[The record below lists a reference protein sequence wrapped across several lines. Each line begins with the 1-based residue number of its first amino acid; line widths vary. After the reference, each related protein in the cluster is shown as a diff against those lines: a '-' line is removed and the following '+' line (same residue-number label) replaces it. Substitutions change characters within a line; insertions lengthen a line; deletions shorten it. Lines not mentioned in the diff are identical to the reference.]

1 MSYPSLEQ
9 YNNAF
14 QRHAVLL
21 DDAELKNGT
30 LSTTSFGLPLAI
42 SGGFALTY
50 TITAGPKKYAVRCF
64 HRKSDELERRY
75 QFISERLTAL
85 RSPYFLDFQ
94 FQRHGIRVD
103 GGRYPIVKMAW
114 AKGETLGEFLEDNC
128 SNATALGKLSD
139 ALVAMAAMLEK
150 ERIAHGDLQTGN
162 LMVSGGGSSVQLIDY
177 DGMYVDEIKDL
188 RSAEAGHVNFQH
200 PQRKSAN
207 PFGPTLDRFSLICLY
222 VALKAL
228 RADSSLWHKT
238 SSEVDAVLFR
248 ANDFADPRSSPVF
261 ALLAAN
267 SALAACA
274 KNFAAVCMASIAN
287 APSLADFIAGRSIPQ
302 ATSAITFNGAA
313 ANDARRL
320 GYVGAYDVLSAT
332 DFAMCLKHVAD
343 KVEVIGK
350 IVEVNLAKT
359 QRSHKPY
366 IFVNFGN
373 WRGQI
378 FKVAIWPQAMA
389 ILKNHPDKSWEG
401 KWLTITGMMDAPYS
415 NAKFNYTHL
424 SISISTNG
432 QMTLI
437 SEAEAQR
444 RLAGPDVGARA
455 AIASNQDALAR
466 IKDQTTLTRAAPAPR
481 TLAPA
486 PRYAAPV
493 PQPAAPQLTPN
504 EAILAKIRAIV
515 PPAPTSQP
523 PTARQAPSAPP
534 SGRPRYTQRPP
545 MPSSPGGLQQPE
557 GFLSKLFKFLFK

>member
-14 QRHAVLL
+14 QRHSTLL
-21 DDAELKNGT
+21 ADAELKGGT
-30 LSTTSFGLPLAI
+30 LSTTSFGLPLVI

-64 HRKSDELERRY
+64 HRKSNELERRY
-75 QFISERLTAL
+75 QSISKRLAAL

-94 FQRHGIRVD
+94 FQPHGIRVD
-103 GGRYPIVKMAW
+103 GGIYPIVKMAW

-128 SNATALGKLSD
+128 SNPAALGKLSD
-139 ALVAMAAMLEK
+139 ALVAMAAMLEQ
-150 ERIAHGDLQTGN
+150 EHIAHGDLQTGN

-188 RSAEAGHVNFQH
+188 GSAEAGHLNFQH

-207 PFGPTLDRFSLICLY
+207 PFGPTLDRFSLISLY
-222 VALKAL
+222 LALKAL
-228 RADSSLWHKT
+228 RVDPTIWRKT
-238 SSEVDAVLFR
+238 NSEVDAILFR
-248 ANDFADPRSSPVF
+248 ANDFADPRSSPAF

-267 SALAACA
+267 SALAADA

-302 ATSAITFNGAA
+302 AATAIALNGAA
-313 ANDARRL
+313 AANAPLL
-320 GYVGAYDVLSAT
+320 GYVGAYDVLSAA
-332 DFAMCLKHVAD
+332 DFALCLKHVGD

-359 QRSHKPY
+359 QRSHKSY

-378 FKVAIWPQAMA
+378 FKVAIWPQAMS

-401 KWLTITGMMDAPYS
+401 KWLTITGLMEPPYS
-415 NAKFNYTHL
+415 NSKFGYTHL
-424 SISISTNG
+424 SISISANG
-432 QMTLI
+432 QMALI
-437 SEAEAQR
+437 SEAEARR
-444 RLAGPDVGARA
+444 RLAGPGAGARA
-455 AIASNQDALAR
+455 PIASNQDALAR
-466 IKDQTTLTRAAPAPR
+466 IKGQTTPTRTAPSPRSFAPAP
-481 TLAPA
+481 P
-486 PRYAAPV
+486 PV
-493 PQPAAPQLTPN
+493 VPPMSPN
-504 EAILAKIRAIV
+504 EAILAKIRATA
-515 PPAPTSQP
+515 PPAPTVQQP
-523 PTARQAPSAPP
+523 AARRVSSVQST
-534 SGRPRYTQRPP
+534 GQPRYTQRPP
-545 MPSSPGGLQQPE
+545 MQSSSGSHQQPE

>member
-14 QRHAVLL
+14 QRHAMLL
-21 DDAELKNGT
+21 ADAELKGGT

-50 TITAGPKKYAVRCF
+50 TITAGAKKYAVRCF
-64 HRKSDELERRY
+64 HRKSNELERRY
-75 QFISERLTAL
+75 QSISRRLAAL

-94 FQRHGIRVD
+94 FQPQGIRVD
-103 GGRYPIVKMAW
+103 GGIYPIVKMAW

-128 SNATALGKLSD
+128 SNTVALGKLSE

-177 DGMYVDEIKDL
+177 DGMYIDEIKDL
-188 RSAEAGHVNFQH
+188 GSAEAGHLNFQH

-207 PFGPTLDRFSLICLY
+207 PFGPTLDRFSLISLY
-222 VALKAL
+222 LALKAL
-228 RADSSLWHKT
+228 RNDPSLWRKT
-238 SSEVDAVLFR
+238 NSEVDAILFR
-248 ANDFADPRSSPVF
+248 ANDFAAPSSSPVF

-267 SALAACA
+267 STLAADA
-274 KNFAAVCMASIAN
+274 KNFAAVCMASIAQ

-302 ATSAITFNGAA
+302 TLSAIAFNSATA
-313 ANDARRL
+313 TNAPTL
-320 GYVGAYDVLSAT
+320 GYVGAYDVLSAA
-332 DFAMCLKHVAD
+332 DFALCLKHVGD

-359 QRSHKPY
+359 KRSNKPY

-389 ILKNHPDKSWEG
+389 ILKNRPDKSWEG
-401 KWLTITGMMDAPYS
+401 KWLTITGLMEPPYS
-415 NAKFNYTHL
+415 KAEFGYTHL
-424 SISISTNG
+424 SISISANG

-444 RLAGPDVGARA
+444 RLAGPGVTTRA
-455 AIASNQDALAR
+455 PIASNQDALAR
-466 IKDQTTLTRAAPAPR
+466 IKQQATPNRAATSPRPPTPAPR
-481 TLAPA
+481 PV
-486 PRYAAPV
+486 AAP
-493 PQPAAPQLTPN
+493 LSPN
-504 EAILAKIRAIV
+504 EAILAKIRATA
-515 PPAPTSQP
+515 PPALSTPQ
-523 PTARQAPSAPP
+523 PTARRATSAPP
-534 SGRPRYTQRPP
+534 TNQPPYTQRQQP
-545 MPSSPGGLQQPE
+545 MPSSTGRHQRAE
-557 GFLSKLFKFLFK
+557 GFLSKLFKFFFK

>member
-14 QRHAVLL
+14 QRHATLL
-21 DDAELKNGT
+21 ADAELKGGT

-50 TITAGPKKYAVRCF
+50 TISAGPKKYAVRCF
-64 HRKSDELERRY
+64 HRKSNELERRY
-75 QFISERLTAL
+75 QSISKRLAAL

-94 FQRHGIRVD
+94 FQPQGIRVD
-103 GGRYPIVKMAW
+103 GGIYPIVKMAW

-128 SNATALGKLSD
+128 ANPAALGKLSD

-162 LMVSGGGSSVQLIDY
+162 LMVSGGGSSIQLIDY

-188 RSAEAGHVNFQH
+188 GSAEAGHLNFQH

-228 RADSSLWHKT
+228 SSDPALWRKT
-238 SSEVDAVLFR
+238 NSEVDAILFR
-248 ANDFADPRSSPVF
+248 ANDFSAPGSSPVF

-267 SALAACA
+267 SALAADA
-274 KNFAAVCMASIAN
+274 KNFAAICLAPIIQ

-302 ATSAITFNGAA
+302 AATISFSGSVA
-313 ANDARRL
+313 ANAPKL
-320 GYVGAYDVLSAT
+320 GYVGAYDVLSAA
-332 DFAMCLKHVAD
+332 DFALCLKHVGD

-359 QRSHKPY
+359 KRTNKPY

-373 WRGQI
+373 WRTQI

-389 ILKNHPDKSWEG
+389 VLKTHPDKSWEG
-401 KWLTITGMMDAPYS
+401 KWITITGLMEPPYS
-415 NAKFNYTHL
+415 NGKFGYTHL
-424 SISISTNG
+424 SISISANG
-432 QMTLI
+432 QITLI

-444 RLAGPDVGARA
+444 RLAGPGAGA
-455 AIASNQDALAR
+455 LTPIASNQDALSR
-466 IKDQTTLTRAAPAPR
+466 IKGQQTPTRTAPAPR
-481 TLAPA
+481 PSSSTPPA
-486 PRYAAPV
+486 PLSGN
-493 PQPAAPQLTPN
+493 Q
-504 EAILAKIRAIV
+504 AILAKIRATA
-515 PPAPTSQP
+515 PPTSSAP
-523 PTARQAPSAPP
+523 SPTAGSRPSTAVPTAQ
-534 SGRPRYTQRPP
+534 PRYTQRPP
-545 MPSSPGGLQQPE
+545 IPSTASSHQQPE
-557 GFLSKLFKFLFK
+557 GILSKLFKFLFK

>member
-14 QRHAVLL
+14 QRHSTLL
-21 DDAELKNGT
+21 ADAELKGGT

-64 HRKSDELERRY
+64 HRKSNELERRY
-75 QFISERLTAL
+75 QSISKRLAAL

-94 FQRHGIRVD
+94 FQPQGIRVD
-103 GGRYPIVKMAW
+103 GGIYPIVKMAW
-114 AKGETLGEFLEDNC
+114 AKGETLGEFLEDNS
-128 SNATALGKLSD
+128 SNAAALGKLSD

-188 RSAEAGHVNFQH
+188 GSAEAGHLNFQH

-207 PFGPTLDRFSLICLY
+207 PFGPTLDRFSLISLY
-222 VALKAL
+222 VGLKAL
-228 RADSSLWHKT
+228 RADPSLWRKT
-238 SSEVDAVLFR
+238 NSEVDAILFR
-248 ANDFADPRSSPVF
+248 ANDFADPRSSSVF

-267 SALAACA
+267 SALAADA
-274 KNFAAVCMASIAN
+274 KNFAAVCIASISL

-302 ATSAITFNGAA
+302 AATAIAFNGAA
-313 ANDARRL
+313 AANAPRL
-320 GYVGAYDVLSAT
+320 GYVGAYDVLSAA
-332 DFAMCLKHVAD
+332 DFALCLKHVGD

-401 KWLTITGMMDAPYS
+401 KWLTITGLMEPPYS
-415 NAKFNYTHL
+415 NAKFGYTHL
-424 SISISTNG
+424 SISISANG
-432 QMTLI
+432 QMALI

-444 RLAGPDVGARA
+444 RLAGPGVGVRA
-455 AIASNQDALAR
+455 PIASNQDALTR
-466 IKDQTTLTRAAPAPR
+466 IKGQTTPTRTAPAPR
-481 TLAPA
+481 PSAPA
-486 PRYAAPV
+486 PR
-493 PQPAAPQLTPN
+493 PAAPPMSPN
-504 EAILAKIRAIV
+504 EAILAKIRATA
-515 PPAPTSQP
+515 PPAPTPQQ
-523 PTARQAPSAPP
+523 PTARRAPSA
-534 SGRPRYTQRPP
+534 SSTSQPRYTQRSP
-545 MPSSPGGLQQPE
+545 MPSSPGSHQQPE